1 MGLLILHSHSQALMP
16 ALLNAVNALLRL
28 GLPAKAA
35 CCLVLAPQDSESPAG
50 VQQASPCAA
59 LAVVPQPCV

>member
-1 MGLLILHSHSQALMP
+1 MP

-59 LAVVPQPCV
+59 RHNLVYRGSTSLRL